1 MITDQMLALLQWHG
15 LVDQIKH
22 CYQSYER
29 ATDVPPDVV
38 LSEGIS
44 YFFLLKHLANYD
56 KRGEF
61 IAPALALLPQ
71 KILEFF
77 EKRTGYTE
85 IVRDE
90 RLERVYYQMPEEC
103 VRGGSLDSKP
113 FDEMYDMEQR
123 EDLDKKGADFVHNM
137 IHIVDKIAFHDRI
150 RKGKLAWTVNRWD
163 LIRQVNFIWTF
174 LLHMLMICGG
184 YMPYYS
190 KLDYADLVHQSSA
203 EEAVGGGDRR
213 KAGSSVESSVEQ
225 TNDSGGSFDLT
236 EHDVIFFNH
245 VLPPIEWTA
254 RIMSWINLIT
264 CGLRFFAFIYRYLL
278 LLLHCD

>member
-1 MITDQMLALLQWHG
+1 
-15 LVDQIKH
+15 
-22 CYQSYER
+22 
-29 ATDVPPDVV
+29 
-38 LSEGIS
+38 
-44 YFFLLKHLANYD
+44 
-56 KRGEF
+56 
-61 IAPALALLPQ
+61 
-71 KILEFF
+71 
-77 EKRTGYTE
+77 
-85 IVRDE
+85 
-90 RLERVYYQMPEEC
+90 
-103 VRGGSLDSKP
+103 
-113 FDEMYDMEQR
+113 
-123 EDLDKKGADFVHNM
+123 
-137 IHIVDKIAFHDRI
+137 
-150 RKGKLAWTVNRWD
+150 
-163 LIRQVNFIWTF
+163 
-174 LLHMLMICGG
+174 
-184 YMPYYS
+184 MPYYS